1 MNNVTDGYI
10 NDHFCQLLSR
20 RRSILVE
27 YDMFDIIWSKTLN
40 FDRIILLMKW
50 HISILRLK

>member
-1 MNNVTDGYI
+1 MNDDNVTDGYI

-27 YDMFDIIWSKTLN
+27 YDMFDIIWSKTSN
-40 FDRIILLMKW
+40 FDRIIPLMK
-50 HISILRLK
+50 